1 MGFEKGSKMKWAGVA
16 ICLIVTLF
24 RPLYNYLVTHRIEN
38 ETGGD
43 VFVEKFYIVLNVVF
57 LAIGVLIQK
66 KIVYKNKG
74 TSLLVIC
81 FYIYFTAFL

>member
-1 MGFEKGSKMKWAGVA
+1 MGFEKGSKMKWAGVT
-16 ICLIVTLF
+16 ICLLVTLL
-24 RPLYNYLVTHRIEN
+24 RPVYIHYLDDIYDN
-38 ETGGD
+38 PTGGD
-43 VFVEKFYIVLNVVF
+43 IFVEKFYIVLNVVF
-57 LAIGVLIQK
+57 LAVGVLIQK